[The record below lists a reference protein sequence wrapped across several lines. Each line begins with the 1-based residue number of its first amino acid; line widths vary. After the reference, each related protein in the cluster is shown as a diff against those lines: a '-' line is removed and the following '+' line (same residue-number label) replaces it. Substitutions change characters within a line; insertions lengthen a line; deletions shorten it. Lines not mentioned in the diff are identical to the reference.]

1 MPRGINLYDEADIQK
16 RLWSPIVLNPGF
28 WLDAADVSTIV
39 VSTEVSQWSDKSGN
53 NRHFTQATAAEQPIY
68 SPSAFFGR
76 AGIIFDGTN
85 DTLLRTGMQSIIN
98 NTTHGIYYVMQR
110 IGGGSGDAYRPDIGC
125 IGTGGTGVNVGA
137 LHYIK
142 TDNRGASYPYFNTGG
157 NYDNAAAGYESNK
170 PYIFAFQS
178 NTTGW
183 GVWRNGTLE
192 ATTSALGSPSTAG
205 DGYSLARQFT
215 PNRASSIVISEVIF
229 VQNVNQ
235 NTRRLIE
242 GYLAWKWGLVSNL
255 LANHLYANRPPLIG
269 DN

>member
-1 MPRGINLYDEADIQK
+1 MPRGYNQLDAAFIAG
-16 RLWSPIVLNPGF
+16 RLWSPITLNPGF

-39 VSTEVSQWSDKSGN
+39 VSTGVSQWSDKSGN

-76 AGIIFDGTN
+76 AGITFDGSN
-85 DTLLRTGMQSIIN
+85 DTLFRAGMQSIIN

-110 IGGGSGDAYRPDIGC
+110 IGGGSGDLYRPAISC
-125 IGTGGTGVNVGA
+125 ISTGGTGVDVGA

-142 TDNRGASYPYFNTGG
+142 TDNNGASYPYFGTGG
-157 NYDNAAAGYESNK
+157 SYDGIAAGYANNT

-192 ATTSALGSPSTAG
+192 ATTSLLGSPSTSG

-215 PNRASSIVISEVIF
+215 PNRVCNIVISEVIF

-235 NTRRLIE
+235 NTRRLVE

-255 LANHLYANRPPLIG
+255 VANHPYIDTPPLIG